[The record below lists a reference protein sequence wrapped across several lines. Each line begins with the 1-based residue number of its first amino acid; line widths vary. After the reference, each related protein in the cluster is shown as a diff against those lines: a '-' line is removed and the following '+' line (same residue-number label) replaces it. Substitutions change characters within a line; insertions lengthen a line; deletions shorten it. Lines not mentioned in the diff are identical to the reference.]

1 MHDSTWMTDGP
12 RSWPRMRTR
21 LLMAAGVLTVLWLLA
36 TACTRATRTP
46 GATPPVSD
54 VVTEEPA
61 KATWQGT
68 FQVDGQL
75 INVPA
80 HVGSAAC
87 TAIGLMTLDLH
98 RDTIGTRGSV
108 SGRLRVGAVT
118 MSGTAGT
125 ACGGRDNGRGSLQ
138 ATLSCD
144 GSCLRADRFRLLG
157 VLYGWLVVSIKA
169 FPLGPTMQSEQ
180 LQGQFGDGR
189 GHHRSLHGT
198 FTLTTTVARADLGA
212 VERSYP

>member
-1 MHDSTWMTDGP
+1 MGSSSM
-12 RSWPRMRTR
+12 S
-21 LLMAAGVLTVLWLLA
+21 
-36 TACTRATRTP
+36 
-46 GATPPVSD
+46 
-54 VVTEEPA
+54 
-61 KATWQGT
+61 
-68 FQVDGQL
+68 
-75 INVPA
+75 A

-157 VLYGWLVVSIKA
+157 VPYGWLVASIKA

-189 GHHRSLHGT
+189 SHHRRLHGT
-198 FTLTTTVARADLGA
+198 FTLTATVARADLGA

>member
-1 MHDSTWMTDGP
+1 M
-12 RSWPRMRTR
+12 
-21 LLMAAGVLTVLWLLA
+21 
-36 TACTRATRTP
+36 
-46 GATPPVSD
+46 SD
-54 VVTEEPA
+54 VVTEVPA
-61 KATWQGT
+61 EATWQGT

-87 TAIGLMTLDLH
+87 TAIGLMTPDLH

-118 MSGTAGT
+118 MSGTADT

-138 ATLSCD
+138 ATLAPCTEPS
-144 GSCLRADRFRLLG
+144 
-157 VLYGWLVVSIKA
+157 
-169 FPLGPTMQSEQ
+169 PLP
-180 LQGQFGDGR
+180 
-189 GHHRSLHGT
+189 
-198 FTLTTTVARADLGA
+198 TTVARADLGA

>member
-1 MHDSTWMTDGP
+1 MS
-12 RSWPRMRTR
+12 
-21 LLMAAGVLTVLWLLA
+21 
-36 TACTRATRTP
+36 
-46 GATPPVSD
+46 
-54 VVTEEPA
+54 
-61 KATWQGT
+61 
-68 FQVDGQL
+68 
-75 INVPA
+75 A

-157 VLYGWLVVSIKA
+157 VPYGWLVASIKA

-189 GHHRSLHGT
+189 SHHRSLHGT

>member
-1 MHDSTWMTDGP
+1 LH
-12 RSWPRMRTR
+12 
-21 LLMAAGVLTVLWLLA
+21 
-36 TACTRATRTP
+36 
-46 GATPPVSD
+46 
-54 VVTEEPA
+54 
-61 KATWQGT
+61 
-68 FQVDGQL
+68 
-75 INVPA
+75 
-80 HVGSAAC
+80 
-87 TAIGLMTLDLH
+87 AIGLMTLDLH

-108 SGRLRVGAVT
+108 SGRLRVGRSPCPA
-118 MSGTAGT
+118 GTAGT

-157 VLYGWLVVSIKA
+157 VPYGWLVASIKA

-189 GHHRSLHGT
+189 SHHRSLHGT
-198 FTLTTTVARADLGA
+198 FTLTTTVARAYLGA